1 VNISKQLLFI
11 DTDKGVHV
19 MKKNDLEQP
28 KNTPQRIMTNDGL
41 DTSTAKM
48 LLNTIKK
55 TQTNQAQ
62 STTSNKEGKK

>member
-1 VNISKQLLFI
+1 
-11 DTDKGVHV
+11 

>member
-1 VNISKQLLFI
+1 MI
-11 DTDKGVHV
+11 
-19 MKKNDLEQP
+19 KKNNVEQQ
-28 KNTPQRIMTNDGL
+28 KTTPQRVMVYDGL

-62 STTSNKEGKK
+62 STTSNKESKK